1 MGVPGYVRMINN
13 KKVAIYYYLLLAV
26 LCFSPLVSAEEQNE
40 ALDLSVEDLLNV
52 EVTSVAKKAQALND
66 APAAA
71 FVISNE
77 DIKRSGAT
85 SIPDALRLAP
95 GLDVAKID
103 ANQWAVSSRGFNGR
117 FANKLLVLIDG
128 RNAYSRSF
136 SGVYWENQDVMMED
150 IDRIEVIRGPG
161 AALWGA
167 NAVNGVI
174 NIITK
179 NSSQTQ
185 GGLVNAGG
193 GNQEQG
199 FGSIRYGAKF
209 GEDTTAR
216 AYFKGFDRGQNTLQS
231 GGKAGD
237 NWDKVQGGF
246 RMDSHLSAQDA
257 LTFQGDIYQANINQL
272 AYFPQQTPPYQVA
285 ENIKNNDYGGNLL
298 SRLQHTFS
306 PTSDYSLQFYY
317 DAYAHNEGLYSDSR
331 HTMDLDF
338 QHRFALL
345 DWHEIIWGASYRFG
359 HDRFVGNTIQNGSP
373 NLNINPA
380 SVNDQLFS
388 SFIQDELTLIDNKLW
403 LTIGSRFEHND
414 YSGFEGQPSAKI
426 MWAPHNQHR
435 LWAGVSR
442 AVRTPSRVE
451 KDGSLLTSIIPPQA
465 VTTFLPC
472 PPVCSPPIATVA
484 QGNSGYMSEEVI
496 TYEAGYRTTF
506 SKSVSLDVTGFY
518 NDYRDLRYALQGTPF
533 FNGTSLVV
541 PLNFTNNLA
550 GKTYGVEIST
560 IWQML
565 DWWRWDVNY
574 SWLHTQLNNI
584 GSAQTDISP
593 QQRVSLRGAFSPWKA
608 IDLDFWLRYVDSNFS
623 VGSFGETTI
632 KGYVTLD
639 LRAAYR
645 PIKNIELSLVGQNL
659 LAPNHLEYVSEN
671 QTLPTVINR
680 GIYGKMSWKF

>member
-1 MGVPGYVRMINN
+1 MINN
-13 KKVAIYYYLLLAV
+13 KKAAISYYLSVIV
-26 LCFSPLVSAEEQNE
+26 LSFSQLVKAEEQNE
-40 ALDLSVEDLLNV
+40 ALALSVEDLLNV
-52 EVTSVAKKAQALND
+52 EVTTVAKKAQSLND

-95 GLDVAKID
+95 GLDIAKIN

-199 FGSIRYGAKF
+199 FGSFRYGTKF

-216 AYFKGFDRGQNTLQS
+216 AYVKGFDRGQNTLQS

-246 RMDSHLSAQDA
+246 RLDSQVSIQDA
-257 LTFQGDIYQANINQL
+257 LTVQGDIYQANINQFV
-272 AYFPQQTPPYQVA
+272 YYPQITPPFQVT
-285 ENIKNNDYGGNLL
+285 ENVKNNDYGGNLL

-317 DAYAHNEGLYSDSR
+317 DAYAHNEGMYSDSR
-331 HTMDLDF
+331 NTLDLYF

-345 DWHEIIWGASYRFG
+345 DWHEIIWGLGYRFG
-359 HDRFVGNTIQNGSP
+359 HDHIVGNQLQNGSAAV
-373 NLNINPA
+373 LNVNPA

-388 SFIQDELTLIDNKLW
+388 GFFQDELTLIDNKLW

-451 KDGSLLTSIIPPQA
+451 KGGLVLTGVIPPQA
-465 VTTFLPC
+465 LPFPPFGT
-472 PPVCSPPIATVA
+472 PPVAMVA
-484 QGNSGYMSEEVI
+484 QGNSGYMAEEVI
-496 TYEAGYRTTF
+496 SYEGGYRTSF
-506 SKSVSLDVTGFY
+506 AKSVSLDVTGFY
-518 NDYRDLRYALQGTPF
+518 NDYRDLRSAILGTPF
-533 FNGTSLVV
+533 FNGTSLVQ
-541 PLNFTNNLA
+541 PLPFTNRLQ
-550 GKTYGVEIST
+550 GKTYGVEIAT

-584 GSAQTDISP
+584 GPAQTDISP
-593 QQRVSLRGAFSPWKA
+593 EQRVSLRGALSPWQA
-608 IDLDFWLRYVDSNFS
+608 IDLDFWFRYVDTNFS
-623 VGSFGETTI
+623 VGSLGETYI
-632 KGYVTLD
+632 KAYATLD
-639 LRAAYR
+639 LRTAWAPYQY
-645 PIKNIELSLVGQNL
+645 IELSLVGQNL
-659 LAPNHLEYVSEN
+659 LAQNHLEYVAEN
-671 QTLPTVINR
+671 QTFPIAIV
-680 GIYGKMSWKF
+680 